1 MNRKLVNILC
11 LFVWSKNLRYRIRK
25 KLVKKSRLEILEN
38 SVDMLYFLIE
48 NCIDINNIP
57 PAKGELAIIQQKN
70 LKLLENFN
78 LFCQNNNIEYWL
90 DFGTLLGAIRH
101 KGFIPWDDDLDVGMT
116 RENYNKL
123 LKIIETQDIRQYNF
137 EYIIKREKPRK
148 ELLKLISLDKIAQLD
163 IFPYDFYYQNIN
175 TDDDEKKFYKKL
187 YKAYDEY
194 YKNLGVYIVKNKIK
208 YSSNDVEKIIQKT
221 INDNK
226 IYSKKDKNDLF
237 WGIEFYHNH
246 NNKIIKYDTIFP
258 IKYTEFENL
267 KLPIPNN
274 AEKHLQNIYGEY
286 MKLPRETHIHDKIE
300 NI

>member
-1 MNRKLVNILC
+1 MNRKLVNVLC

-48 NCIDINNIP
+48 NCIGINNIP

-208 YSSNDVEKIIQKT
+208 YSSYDVEKILQKT

>member
-1 MNRKLVNILC
+1 MNRKLVNVLC

-48 NCIDINNIP
+48 NCIGINNIP
-57 PAKGELAIIQQKN
+57 PAKGKLAIIQQKN

-101 KGFIPWDDDLDVGMT
+101 KGFIPWDDDLDIGIT

-123 LKIIETQDIRQYNF
+123 IKIMETQDTKQYNF
-137 EYIIKREKPRK
+137 KYIIKREKPRK

-208 YSSNDVEKIIQKT
+208 YSSYDVEKILQKT

>member
-48 NCIDINNIP
+48 NCIGINNIP
-57 PAKGELAIIQQKN
+57 PAKGKLAIIQQKN

-101 KGFIPWDDDLDVGMT
+101 KGFIPWDDDLDIGIT

-123 LKIIETQDIRQYNF
+123 IKIMETQDTKQYNF
-137 EYIIKREKPRK
+137 KYIIKREKPRK

-208 YSSNDVEKIIQKT
+208 YSSYDVEKILQKT